1 MNYRCHCYLA
11 IGIVIIVIFI
21 VLTMR
26 EKYADNKHLKNI
38 VTSPPRTWQQQ
49 EDLEVKEAM
58 RQAEEDRGWVIVE

>member
-21 VLTMR
+21 VFTMR
-26 EKYADNKHLKNI
+26 EKYADNTHLKNI

>member
-21 VLTMR
+21 VFTMR

-49 EDLEVKEAM
+49 EDLEVKEAL
-58 RQAEEDRGWVIVE
+58 RQAEEDRGWASGE